1 MTMVFCR
8 YLNAA
13 LAYVLCAVIG
23 VNYYLNNNP
32 KKYLAHPLLATLSFL
47 KLLQH
52 WRNMRFWVWR
62 SDVGPSDAAEKNHN
76 TGAQLRPSRAQRS
89 RIFLKNLH
97 PVSFSCAKNCSFR
110 AFLDYWREIWQLL
123 PALCSDM
130 R

>member
-52 WRNMRFWVWR
+52 
-62 SDVGPSDAAEKNHN
+62 
-76 TGAQLRPSRAQRS
+76 
-89 RIFLKNLH
+89 
-97 PVSFSCAKNCSFR
+97 
-110 AFLDYWREIWQLL
+110 
-123 PALCSDM
+123 
-130 R
+130 